1 MNLFL
6 VHLCDS
12 LVSVD
17 AKAYPSSRQVSCPLV
32 WFEHCGYVGSQ
43 RQEGKR
49 RGERRRGWERK
60 EREEVE
66 RGGEGKERSL
76 SQVKELETE
85 LRTG

>member
-6 VHLCDS
+6 IHLCDS
-12 LVSVD
+12 LVSID
-17 AKAYPSSRQVSCPLV
+17 TKAHSSSRQVSCPLV

-43 RQEGKR
+43 KPEGKR
-49 RGERRRGWERK
+49 RGEG
-60 EREEVE
+60 
-66 RGGEGKERSL
+66 GGEEGNGGFL